1 MINLFTEI
9 TTYEGVNFQDHC
21 ERIGVFSIF
30 EPIFSS
36 MVFEDNLL
44 HIKIAKYIAYAHSIE
59 SPKLTMN
66 GDRRKEIHAVFKD
79 LEIEDEHYN
88 GIVLLKDR
96 DVVKCVQ
103 LWMSKQDNRQAEYL
117 FTLQNAYV
125 QQQTAALDNLKKSD
139 GINTD
144 YDQKMRCI
152 EHMTELKKMIK
163 DAESELQQ
171 NDPKMKD
178 LHQEVKK
185 AAAKFVLGPESF
197 SK

>member
-1 MINLFTEI
+1 MISLFQEI
-9 TTYEGVNFQDHC
+9 STYDGVNFQDHC
-21 ERIGVFSIF
+21 ERIGALYIF

-36 MVFEDNLL
+36 TIYEDNEL
-44 HIKIAKYIAYAHSIE
+44 HVKIAKYVALTHSIE
-59 SPKLTMN
+59 SPKLTMS
-66 GDRRKEIHAVFKD
+66 GDRRKEIHVVFKELGID
-79 LEIEDEHYN
+79 DEHYN

-103 LWMSKQDNRQAEYL
+103 LWMAKQDNRQAEYL

-125 QQQTAALDNLKKSD
+125 QQQTASLDNLKKSD
-139 GINTD
+139 GLNTD

-171 NDPKMKD
+171 NDPKMKEA
-178 LHQEVKK
+178 HQEVRK
-185 AAAKFVLGPESF
+185 AVQKNVLGIEKF
-197 SK
+197 AI